1 MQCDLVFAHAQTM
14 RCDAIHVLFSHR
26 RCDAIRFI
34 FAVDLADAMRC
45 DSSWGIRRCDE
56 KRFNLQ
62 FKLVLANK
70 IPCIIQASSSNSYCL
85 IQFLLAGLL
94 RPCSSSQ
101 FFKFLLL
108 NRFLATCETMRCD
121 AIKSP
126 NMTMRCDTIKTYCLG
141 ITHPRGPTTRDGTT
155 LSFVGSLTRSWLN
168 LVVKRISI
176 PQL

>member
-1 MQCDLVFAHAQTM
+1 MAGNQPMRCDAIHFSWPGDAMQCDLVFAHAQTM

-94 RPCSSSQ
+94 HPCSSSQ
-101 FFKFLLL
+101 YFKFLLL

-126 NMTMRCDTIKTYCLG
+126 NMTMQCDTIKT
-141 ITHPRGPTTRDGTT
+141 
-155 LSFVGSLTRSWLN
+155 SE
-168 LVVKRISI
+168 
-176 PQL
+176 